1 MKAYNYFLFRIYMFY
16 KDTMKEK
23 DFLILATSVVST
35 LVILINLLTLYYIFV
50 FLKIIPQIPN
60 KYYTIFVG
68 VLLCLLNYRFMIK
81 NKNFLNYNFNK
92 DKKGGYFII
101 SIFIL
106 TVILFITIANIY
118 RARVFNL

>member
-1 MKAYNYFLFRIYMFY
+1 
-16 KDTMKEK
+16 MKEK